1 MKEYHEYIVSKE
13 ESGIRIDVFLV
24 NKETNFSRSFIQR
37 AISEG
42 YITANGSLVKPNYK
56 VREGDLVSVNLPE
69 IKKDEIPLAEDIP
82 LDIVFEDD
90 EILVVNKPAGMVVH
104 PAAGIDSGTLVN
116 AILSRLT
123 TEEDMLDDEV
133 SDLTSISPQRP
144 GIVHRIDKGTSGLLV
159 VAKTMNA
166 YYNLSAQF
174 SEHSI
179 NRKYIAVVCGT
190 PKQEKGTIIAPIGRN
205 RHDRKKMSVTPIN
218 SREAITHFNVLEYY
232 DKFSLVEV
240 KLETGRT
247 HQIRVHFS
255 YIGHPIVGDPDYGGQ
270 KRALKTQ
277 APPIVET
284 AIRKLN
290 RQALHAQ
297 VLGFMHPS
305 TGKYIEFSS
314 QVPEDIQ
321 CLIDALR
328 YVTQM
333 EVM

>member
-1 MKEYHEYIVSKE
+1 MKKYNEYVVSKE
-13 ESGIRIDVFLV
+13 ESGIRVDLFTVS
-24 NKETNFSRSFIQR
+24 KEVGFSRSFIQH
-37 AISEG
+37 AISDG
-42 YITANGSLVKPNYK
+42 YITVNGSVVKPNYK
-56 VREGDLVSVNLPE
+56 VRVGDLVRVDLPE
-69 IKKDEIPLAEDIP
+69 LKKDGIPAAEDIP

-90 EILVVNKPAGMVVH
+90 EIIVVNKPAGMVVH

-116 AILSRLT
+116 AILSRLYAD
-123 TEEDMLDDEV
+123 EDIPDDEV

-159 VAKTMNA
+159 VAKTINA

-174 SEHSI
+174 NEHSI
-179 NRKYIAVVCGT
+179 NRKYIAVVCGN
-190 PKQEKGTIIAPIGRN
+190 PRQEKGTIIAPIGRS
-205 RHDRKKMSVTPIN
+205 RHNRKKMAVTHIN
-218 SREAITHFNVLEYY
+218 SREAITHFSVLEYY
-232 DKFSLVEV
+232 DKFSLVEI

-277 APPIVET
+277 APYIIET
-284 AIRKLN
+284 AIRKLQ

-297 VLGFMHPS
+297 TLGFIHP
-305 TGKYIEFSS
+305 TTRKYMEFFSP
-314 QVPEDIQ
+314 VPEDIQ

-328 YVTQM
+328 SVI
-333 EVM
+333 

>member
-1 MKEYHEYIVSKE
+1 MKEYRKYIISKE
-13 ESGIRIDVFLV
+13 ESDIRVDVLLA
-24 NKETNFSRSFIQR
+24 NKESDLSRSFIQR

-42 YITANGSLVKPNYK
+42 HITVNGLIVKPNYK
-56 VREGDLVSVNLPE
+56 VRAGDLIEVRLPE
-69 IKKDEIPLAEDIP
+69 LKEDEIPEAENIP

-90 EILVVNKPAGMVVH
+90 EIIVVNKPAGMVVH

-116 AILSRLT
+116 AILSRLYSD
-123 TEEDMLDDEV
+123 EDISDSEV
-133 SDLTSISPQRP
+133 NDLTSISPQRP

-159 VAKTMNA
+159 VAKTKNA

-174 SEHSI
+174 NEHSI

-190 PKQEKGTIIAPIGRN
+190 PKQETGTIIAPIGRS
-205 RHDRKKMSVTPIN
+205 RHNRKKMAVTHIN
-218 SREAITHFNVLEYY
+218 SREAITHFTVLEYY
-232 DKFSLVEV
+232 EKFSLVEI

-277 APPIVET
+277 MSPIVET
-284 AIRKLN
+284 AISKLK

-297 VLGFMHPS
+297 TLGFIHPS
-305 TGKYIEFSS
+305 TGEYMEFSS
-314 QVPEDIQ
+314 SIPEDIQ
-321 CLIDALR
+321 YLIDALR
-328 YVTQM
+328 SAT
-333 EVM
+333 